1 MAPMIPTQKA
11 PLWDFTLVLN
21 VDPTTKPFT
30 CVGKTKLNQPCSNSI
45 PVWDR
50 QTAIKEIEELCQLSP
65 SQITR
70 ERFESVAN
78 CLLCKR
84 WHREAQDYDKA
95 SEWYLMLKKY
105 IANPPPVKQED
116 QHNYLPEA
124 RALQRQVKIE
134 RQQHQDENFKMAAE
148 TEQLKDKL
156 SKIKAEKLSFKYK
169 NLELDREVTDL
180 RLRLDGEQ
188 EENSRLQA
196 QLSES
201 KRVIEEK
208 DELLRLEREK
218 LDLESVAS
226 KDQSLEID
234 TLKTENETLE
244 RSMEEQNLEIDTL
257 KTENETLEQSVK
269 EQEIKHQ
276 KSDDDLRS
284 QLQVKD
290 EALLDMTLQ
299 RDEAES
305 TLRQQKQDADAAATE
320 LRAQNQKL
328 VKKLHFHVFRTQVQ
342 FIIKQRRYDELM
354 GDKQALLDQ
363 QKVLQQDMSGLCEVR
378 NPLSPCLWKETMS

>member
-1 MAPMIPTQKA
+1 MDDRAKA
-11 PLWDFTLVLN
+11 MKRL
-21 VDPTTKPFT
+21 
-30 CVGKTKLNQPCSNSI
+30 QP
-45 PVWDR
+45 
-50 QTAIKEIEELCQLSP
+50 LCQLSP
-65 SQITR
+65 DQITR
-70 ERFESVAN
+70 EDLEAAAKW
-78 CLLCKR
+78 LLCTGQ
-84 WHREAQDYDKA
+84 HRETQVREMA
-95 SEWYLMLKKY
+95 SQWYIMLKKY

-116 QHNYLPEA
+116 QRNYLPEA
-124 RALQRQVKIE
+124 RALQKQLRAEKQQRQ
-134 RQQHQDENFKMAAE
+134 DDNSAMAAE
-148 TEQLKDKL
+148 IEQLQDHL
-156 SKIKAEKLSFKYK
+156 SKIKVEKLSFKYK

-218 LDLESVAS
+218 LDWESVAS
-226 KDQSLEID
+226 KEQSLEID

-257 KTENETLEQSVK
+257 KNENGTLEQSVK

-276 KSDDDLRS
+276 KSVDDLRS

-299 RDEAES
+299 RDKVES
-305 TLRQQKQDADAAATE
+305 TLKQQKQDADATATE

-328 VKKLHFHVFRTQVQ
+328 VKKSHFHVFRTQVQ
-342 FIIKQRRYDELM
+342 FMIKQRRYDELM
-354 GDKQALLDQ
+354 GDKQALLHQ
-363 QKVLQQDMSGLCEVR
+363 QKVLQQDMSGLCERFISPMKLPEVKKGICTVLAVQ
-378 NPLSPCLWKETMS
+378 PLRFQMKRLSNKGFSDARTIEDAVS